1 MDEFERRSRLV
12 SLAYE
17 VLRDMKSPSD
27 EATVEVILSDLSRA
41 CLDKAATLP
50 SLEGGPPLE
59 GGPQKGSRK
68 LMTAWP
74 SILRGSRGSGPANR

>member
-27 EATVEVILSDLSRA
+27 EATTEVILSDLSRA
-41 CLDKAATLP
+41 FLEKAATLP
-50 SLEGGPPLE
+50 PIDGGPH
-59 GGPQKGSRK
+59 KGTRE
-68 LMTAWP
+68 LTTAWP
-74 SILRGSRGSGPANR
+74 YIAE